1 MREVLGDE
9 KSDQIVS
16 ECRGSLYPAATSAM
30 ASADFQS
37 PSELEILL
45 ARRRPRRARLQGLL
59 YLLTCLTTFAAGAV
73 GWQPLLLGVD
83 DAGIAEA
90 VTGHWDRGLLYMAA
104 VMAVLTAHEA
114 GHFIAARI
122 HGIPATLPFFIPM
135 PILLTGT
142 LGAVIGMEGSRADRR
157 QLFDIAVAGP
167 LAGLAVAVPL
177 LALGLFSGTADGTNP
192 FALAPFAVWLQSL
205 LRPDLAAGSTVAPN
219 ALFMAGWVGLLVT
232 GLNMIPVSQL
242 DGGHICYA
250 VFGRR
255 GNWVARTALIA
266 AILAVVISGRLNW
279 VALVVIVTF
288 LGVDHPPIREE
299 RVPLGPFRTALG
311 LAMFAIPV
319 LTFMPEPL
327 LLD

>member
-1 MREVLGDE
+1 MHP
-9 KSDQIVS
+9 S
-16 ECRGSLYPAATSAM
+16 
-30 ASADFQS
+30 FQHTE
-37 PSELEILL
+37 PDLETLL
-45 ARRRPRRARLQGLL
+45 RSRPLPRTRQRVRLQGLL
-59 YLLTCLTTFAAGAV
+59 YALTALTTFAAGAV

-83 DAGIAEA
+83 DADIASA
-90 VTGHWDRGLLYMAA
+90 VQEHWGRGLIYAAA

-114 GHFIAARI
+114 GHFIAAKL

-167 LAGLAVAVPL
+167 LAGLVVAITL
-177 LALGLFSGTADGTNP
+177 MTLGLMMGTVGEANP
-192 FALAPFAVWLQSL
+192 FALAPLAAWLQSL
-205 LRPDLAAGSTVAPN
+205 VRPDVPTGMTVAPN
-219 ALFMAGWVGLLVT
+219 PLFMAGWVGLLVT

-250 VFGRR
+250 VFGRK
-255 GNWVARTALIA
+255 GNWVARSVLLAS
-266 AILAVVISGRLNW
+266 ILTVIISGQTNW

-299 RVPLGPFRTALG
+299 RQPLNAFRTALG
-311 LAMFAIPV
+311 IACFLIPIV
-319 LTFMPEPL
+319 TFMPEPL
-327 LLD
+327 RID